1 MIHPSFQILA
11 LLLIAAIAVASD
23 IRTRRIPNALTLGG
37 AVAGLSLQTI
47 AGGLPGLLSSTA
59 GLAAGIAILLPF
71 YLLRGMG
78 AGDVKLMGTVGS
90 FIGAKPVLLAACA
103 TLCIGVLLGIAVV
116 IRHRFIAAHSEAGTA
131 PRKAKFP
138 YAVAIAGGGIVA
150 LSQHGQLHDLAG
162 LILGW
167 TSP

>member
-1 MIHPSFQILA
+1 LMILA
-11 LLLIAAIAVASD
+11 LAVLKDMQAHK
-23 IRTRRIPNALTLGG
+23 IPNALTLSG

-47 AGGLPGLLSSTA
+47 AGGLPGLLSSFA

-78 AGDVKLMGTVGS
+78 AGDVKLMGAVGT

-103 TLCIGVLLGIAVV
+103 TLCIGVVLGIAVAV
-116 IRHRFIAAHSEAGTA
+116 RHRLSPAQAEPGANV
-131 PRKAKFP
+131 RKEKFP
-138 YAVAIAGGGIVA
+138 YAIAIAGGGLVA
-150 LSQHGQLHDLAG
+150 LSLRGQLHDLAG